1 MRTRR
6 LTNNHHYGH
15 SFHFPIPPP
24 PPPPHSPTSE
34 SKWYSIIFLSRND
47 VIGHECVTDLCHQY
61 SILLKIYFK
70 KRQKK
75 IKKIKGINREDR
87 FESNIQSNQFPSS
100 TRINTSAGWQVPK
113 KCGLHPSFNRAP
125 ASVRG
130 GFTRAPSIRPSGL
143 HPGSV
148 RPSAGASPGSPASVH
163 SVWPAETKTGL
174 GVGLDSMAL
183 DSSFQCPYPSATLS
197 RAIKHC
203 GPSLLWFQTIIK
215 YQWSIKTILPV
226 TLKKFT

>member
-75 IKKIKGINREDR
+75 DQKNQRNQPRGSIRIQHP
-87 FESNIQSNQFPSS
+87 IQSVSIIHPNQHLSRLTSPQKVRPPSELQPGS
-100 TRINTSAGWQVPK
+100 G
-113 KCGLHPSFNRAP
+113 
-125 ASVRG
+125 VRP
-130 GFTRAPSIRPSGL
+130 RGL

-148 RPSAGASPGSPASVH
+148 HPSVRASPGFRPSVRRGFTRV
-163 SVWPAETKTGL
+163 S
-174 GVGLDSMAL
+174 GVRPLRLAGGNQNRPWGWTWMAL

-226 TLKKFT
+226 TLKKYI